1 MDNEYQETLEISKCY
16 ADMQS
21 AISRLAEATAA
32 ILSPI
37 IIAIRSSFDG
47 YFRHLAYLR
56 LRRILVG
63 DRVAHWLAKHLP
75 MWIVMELA
83 ERGRDESES

>member
-21 AISRLAEATAA
+21 AIEATAA

-37 IIAIRSSFDG
+37 IIAMRSFVEG
-47 YFRHLAYLR
+47 FFRHLAYLR

-63 DRVAHWLAKHLP
+63 DRVGVARWLAKHLP
-75 MWIVMELA
+75 MWIVMELVVWTWTD
-83 ERGRDESES
+83 GR

>member
-16 ADMQS
+16 ADMQ
-21 AISRLAEATAA
+21 AISRLAEATDA

-37 IIAIRSSFDG
+37 IIAIRSPVEGF
-47 YFRHLAYLR
+47 FRHLAYLR
-56 LRRILVG
+56 LRILVG

-75 MWIVMELA
+75 MWIVMELV
-83 ERGRDESES
+83 ERGRDESPLL